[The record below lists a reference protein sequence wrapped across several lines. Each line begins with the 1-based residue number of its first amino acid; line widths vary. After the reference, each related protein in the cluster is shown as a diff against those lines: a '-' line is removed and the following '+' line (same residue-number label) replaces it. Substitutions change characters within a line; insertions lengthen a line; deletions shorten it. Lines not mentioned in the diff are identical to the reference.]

1 MDRFAFSNTTTHFTT
16 GRRLEALQLS
26 SQSGT
31 ASALHGHLEV
41 LIMLMIESVSA
52 FLDGF
57 TDCTENRRRKTLVF
71 FPFSERLCWTPHS
84 LKVNEPGYITAHTHT
99 HTVTLLKDAK
109 VKAWVHLET
118 CSAAPVKLFQNK
130 SLHKVINCVVVFTR
144 TIHFLNLSVINLVIS
159 TKIFH

>member
-1 MDRFAFSNTTTHFTT
+1 MDCFAFSNTTTHFTT

-26 SQSGT
+26 PQSST
-31 ASALHGHLEV
+31 AAALHGHLEL

-57 TDCTENRRRKTLVF
+57 TDCTENRRRKTWF
-71 FPFSERLCWTPHS
+71 FSIQRASLLNSSQPESQWAWLCYS
-84 LKVNEPGYITAHTHT
+84 T
-99 HTVTLLKDAK
+99 HTVTLLKDTK

-118 CSAAPVKLFQNK
+118 CSRAPVKLFQNK
-130 SLHKVINCVVVFTR
+130 TLHKVINCAVVFIR
-144 TIHFLNLSVINLVIS
+144 TNHFLTVSVINLIIS